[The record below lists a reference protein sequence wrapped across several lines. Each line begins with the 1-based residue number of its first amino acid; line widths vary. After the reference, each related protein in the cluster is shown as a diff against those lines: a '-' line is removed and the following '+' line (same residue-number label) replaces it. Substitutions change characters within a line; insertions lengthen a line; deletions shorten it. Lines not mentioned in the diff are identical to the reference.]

1 MLKKERRLSNFREIE
16 NLSSASSPYFL
27 LKYKRENGLSKFG
40 FIVSKKIDKR
50 ATVRNEVKRKL
61 KKVVRENLDNIVDG
75 TFLLIA
81 KEKSIDEEKDKL
93 SEVFRDILKKEN
105 LLK

>member
-1 MLKKERRLSNFREIE
+1 MLKKERRLSSFGKIE
-16 NLSSASSPYFL
+16 NLSSASTPYFL
-27 LKYKRENGLSKFG
+27 LKYKKENGLSKFG

-61 KKVVRENLDNIVDG
+61 KKIVKENIDNIVDG

-81 KEKSIDEEKDKL
+81 TEKSIEEEIERL
-93 SEVFRDILKKEN
+93 SEVFREILKKEN

>member
-27 LKYKRENGLSKFG
+27 LRYKRENGLSKFG

>member
-16 NLSSASSPYFL
+16 NLSSANSPYFL
-27 LKYKRENGLSKFG
+27 LKYKREHGLSKFG

-81 KEKSIDEEKDKL
+81 KEKSIEEVKDKL